1 MKILI
6 ISFVDDNFGDNLIR
20 ICFESLLKVV
30 LLNHGLTEADYS
42 ISRMNLKSIEKES
55 VIHSDLIFFAGGG
68 LFRLSYLNFFDYLK
82 QIMEIAEE
90 RDIPVIFSSIGMN
103 NMDADEEGEKTL
115 EDFFEY
121 SCIKAVAV
129 RDHAELFKRYTKSR
143 SFNIEE
149 VCDPAVWT
157 KHVYNIRPA
166 ADKKSRLIGINVVR
180 GGLFKDNGRDWKLA
194 DELKFLK
201 RLSELLDEA
210 GFEYRFYTNGSI
222 LDNNALHYFVRE
234 YGIEEEKCIF
244 PHTTREVVSAV
255 STFDAAVTFR
265 MHSSIIAYSFFI
277 PSVSLVWNDKI
288 PFFYK
293 KTGYPDRA
301 LDVDKWDAAY
311 VFDLLKKSIDDRRKP
326 QQTDEYSEY
335 LMTVYRFLY
344 RTLSDF
350 LDKNS
355 RNNIFDFD
363 TVAACLEKY
372 EPGIYEDLF
381 DMRFKLGKAEKQ
393 YLARFLDIKEKDK
406 SIKMYKKEQ
415 KEFETKVKKQKKE
428 ADILAAKNI
437 QLKKQIEKEKEE
449 YGKTI
454 REQKKEIELLQKKFG
469 VRVINFLKRKIKHQ
483 V

>member
-30 LLNHGLTEADYS
+30 LLNHGLTEADYF

-68 LFRLSYLNFFDYLK
+68 LFGLSYLNFFDYLK
-82 QIMEIAEE
+82 QIMELAEE

-103 NMDADEEGEKTL
+103 NMDAEEEGEKAL

-157 KHVYNIRPA
+157 KYVYNIRPA

-265 MHSSIIAYSFFI
+265 MH
-277 PSVSLVWNDKI
+277 
-288 PFFYK
+288 
-293 KTGYPDRA
+293 
-301 LDVDKWDAAY
+301 
-311 VFDLLKKSIDDRRKP
+311 
-326 QQTDEYSEY
+326 
-335 LMTVYRFLY
+335 
-344 RTLSDF
+344 
-350 LDKNS
+350 
-355 RNNIFDFD
+355 
-363 TVAACLEKY
+363 
-372 EPGIYEDLF
+372 
-381 DMRFKLGKAEKQ
+381 
-393 YLARFLDIKEKDK
+393 
-406 SIKMYKKEQ
+406 
-415 KEFETKVKKQKKE
+415 
-428 ADILAAKNI
+428 
-437 QLKKQIEKEKEE
+437 
-449 YGKTI
+449 
-454 REQKKEIELLQKKFG
+454 
-469 VRVINFLKRKIKHQ
+469 
-483 V
+483 